1 MERLEVR
8 FTGHVQGVGFR
19 YTTHRIARRWRV
31 VGYVENCPDGAVL
44 MVAEGERD
52 ELNGFVDEV
61 IAEMQPNIRNAE
73 KNWYAAS
80 GEWSEFVI
88 RR

>member
-19 YTTHRIARRWRV
+19 YTTHRIASRWPV
-31 VGYVENCPDGAVL
+31 TGYVENRDDGAVFL
-44 MVAEGERD
+44 VAEGERENLVGFLED
-52 ELNGFVDEV
+52 IVSELD
-61 IAEMQPNIRNAE
+61 ANIREAE
-73 KNWYAAS
+73 KNWYSAS
-80 GEWSEFVI
+80 GEWSHFSI

>member
-19 YTTHRIARRWRV
+19 YTTQRISRRWRV
-31 VGYVENCPDGAVL
+31 TGYVENRPDGAVF
-44 MVAEGERD
+44 MVAEGERE
-52 ELNGFVDEV
+52 ELEGFMNEV
-61 IAEMQPNIRNAE
+61 SSEMEPNIRNAE
-73 KNWYAAS
+73 KDWYTAS
-80 GEWSEFVI
+80 GEWSDFTI

>member
-31 VGYVENCPDGAVL
+31 VGYVENCPDGAVFL
-44 MVAEGERD
+44 AAEGEREELQGFLD
-52 ELNGFVDEV
+52 E
-61 IAEMQPNIRNAE
+61 IASELESNIRKAE
-73 KNWYAAS
+73 KHWYAAS
-80 GEWSEFVI
+80 NEWSEFVI

>member
-31 VGYVENCPDGAVL
+31 VGYVENRPDGAVFL
-44 MVAEGERD
+44 VAEGNRD
-52 ELNGFVDEV
+52 ELEGFVDEV
-61 IAEMQPNIRNAE
+61 SSEMEPNIRKAE
-73 KNWYAAS
+73 KNWYTAS
-80 GEWSEFVI
+80 GEWSAFVV

>member
-1 MERLEVR
+1 MQRLEVR

-31 VGYVENCPDGAVL
+31 AGYVENRPDGAVFL
-44 MVAEGERD
+44 AAEGERE
-52 ELNGFVDEV
+52 ELESFLDEV
-61 IAEMQPNIRNAE
+61 TYEMESNIRKAE
-73 KNWYAAS
+73 EHWYAAS
-80 GEWSEFVI
+80 GEWSEFTI